1 MNVAHEIDIHC
12 EFELIQ
18 RQIAD
23 RASITNGCVVYQHV
37 DGAMLTHDLT
47 PNLLYLVRKCKVDL
61 VKVNV
66 GKGGYFQNF

>member
-1 MNVAHEIDIHC
+1 MNVAHKIDIHC

-23 RASITNGCVVYQHV
+23 RASITNGCVVYQYV

-47 PNLLYLVRKCKVDL
+47 PNLLNLARKCKVDF
-61 VKVNV
+61 VEVNV
-66 GKGGYFQNF
+66 GKSGHFQSF